1 MLKIILLSFIPMVM
15 VSCNPHLLFPG
26 IKGSGV
32 IVTEDRKIDDYSAI
46 DLRLPGNVK
55 VSAGD
60 RFQLQVSADDNIIGE
75 IDTFIRNGTLIISQ
89 NKNFINPTID
99 IHVSLPSA
107 EKISVSGSGD
117 ILVGDVFTG
126 EEMHFRVSGSGSITA
141 KVNAEKVHSRIA
153 GSGSVNLAGE
163 AYLQNIQIAGSGS
176 LNGYDLNT
184 LVSRVKVN
192 GSGNSYISVDEHL
205 EVKNNGSGNVYFRGN
220 PQKNLVMRGSGK
232 VFNND

>member
-15 VSCNPHLLFPG
+15 VSCNPQLLSPG
-26 IKGSGV
+26 IKGSGI
-32 IVTEDRKIDDYSAI
+32 IVTEERKIDDYSAI

-55 VSAGD
+55 VSADD

-75 IDTFIRNGTLIISQ
+75 IDTFTRNGTLIISS
-89 NKNFINPTID
+89 NKNFRNPTID
-99 IHVSLPSA
+99 IHVSLPSV

-117 ILVGDVFTG
+117 ILVGDVFPC
-126 EEMHFRVSGSGSITA
+126 EEMYFRVRGSGSITT
-141 KVNAEKVHSRIA
+141 KVDAEVIHSTIA
-153 GSGSVNLAGE
+153 GSGSVNLSGE

-184 LVSRVKVN
+184 LVSRVTVN
-192 GSGNSYISVDEHL
+192 GSGNSYISVEEHL

-232 VFNND
+232 VYNTD